1 MPGIVV
7 GVDGSPNSELA
18 LAWAMNEAGIRQVPL
33 IVMVVHQ
40 AVVSWATG
48 HPVSYPGETPETE
61 HAEQAAEAMVEKAA
75 SRMGATRPGSVTV
88 RAVNGFPAEQLIEAS
103 RDADM
108 VVVGSRGREGFA
120 RLLLGSVSTQVVHHA
135 ACPVVVVP
143 QANGERHA

>member
-18 LAWAMNEAGIRQVPL
+18 LAWAMNEAAIRQAPL
-33 IVMVVHQ
+33 TVMVVHQ
-40 AVVSWATG
+40 AVVSWTTG
-48 HPVSYPGETPETE
+48 HPVSYPGEAPETQ
-61 HAEQAAEAMVEKAA
+61 HAEQAVEAMVEKAA
-75 SRMGATRPGSVTV
+75 SQMAAARPASVTV

-103 RDADM
+103 HDADM

-135 ACPVVVVP
+135 SCPVVVVP
-143 QANGERHA
+143 QAERESHP